1 MDINTARQLVA
12 RDTREQDESLAGLS
26 DDEVLAQLA
35 ADGVDAAEVEE
46 WARLD
51 VVSGELLDAYRLVV
65 GTQVDV

>member
-1 MDINTARQLVA
+1 MDINTARHLVA

-26 DDEVLAQLA
+26 DDEVLARLA

-51 VVSGELLDAYRLVV
+51 VVSGELLEAYRLVV
-65 GTQVDV
+65 AAQAS

>member
-1 MDINTARQLVA
+1 MDMATARQLVA

-46 WARLD
+46 WARTD
-51 VVSGELLDAYRLVV
+51 VVSGELLEAYRLVTEV
-65 GTQVDV
+65 K

>member
-1 MDINTARQLVA
+1 MDMATARQLVA

-26 DDEVLAQLA
+26 DDEVLARLG

-51 VVSGELLDAYRLVV
+51 VVSGELLEAYRLVV
-65 GTQVDV
+65 AAQAS